1 ALTSGGLAVESSQLM
16 MKPKDLLSVSTDDAL
31 KAIRLIERLDD
42 LDDVQ
47 TVYTNLNVTDDVMA
61 QV

>member
-1 ALTSGGLAVESSQLM
+1 M
-16 MKPKDLLSVSTDDAL
+16 MKPKDLVDVSTDDAL

-47 TVYTNLNVTDDVMA
+47 TVYSNLHVTDDVLA
-61 QV
+61 QVG